1 MSKFKGKNSI
11 KRVSQLARER
21 AKYDLLAFPS
31 NDGLGPK
38 QVVNFNFAEKSLYG
52 RVDRQHNAII
62 ANEDYIVPLRMTNN
76 KTSTI
81 LLMNF
86 VTDQFEDLEA
96 HFVRACRLGLIP
108 INDPILSTLQARR
121 GYKDPTNLYKNY
133 AAGILETY
141 ISKFLA
147 PRNNQINNFHD
158 FLHHFPEFMR
168 RMGDIFPLTY
178 SGFQRS
184 SQSSIFTSGLTLD
197 IGGIPFD
204 NDEEKENLLFNSPAF
219 NFYINLSK
227 QYGFSIN
234 KRNPGVL
241 ISDLASPVTRAYRNE
256 YQLPT
261 VNSVF
266 DRQFTKTLYSDITE
280 LKKLLVNYFNF
291 FINIY
296 PLQRKFKICSGTTS
310 SNIYHKQ
317 SINIDS
323 INNNNIIYLYIIIRN
338 IEERQPFVKSKL
350 DGIYENALRIGLA
363 SETRMLDFIDDQF
376 KSNYN
381 QKVGSLT
388 YYKKKLEKRLD
399 K

>member
-1 MSKFKGKNSI
+1 MAKFKGKNSI
-11 KRVSQLARER
+11 KRVSELARQR
-21 AKYDLLAFPS
+21 MKYTLGAFPS
-31 NDGLGPK
+31 NDGAGPK

-52 RVDRQHNAII
+52 RVDQQHNAVI
-62 ANEDYIVPLRMTNN
+62 ANQDYIVPLKLTNN

-81 LLMNF
+81 MLMNF
-86 VTDQFEDLEA
+86 VADQFADLEA

-108 INDPILSTLQARR
+108 IDDPILSSLQAHR
-121 GYKDPTNLYKNY
+121 GYKDPTNLYRNY
-133 AAGILETY
+133 ASTIMETY
-141 ISKFLA
+141 ITNFLV
-147 PRNNQINNFHD
+147 PRKNQINNFHD

-168 RMGDIFPLTY
+168 RMQDIFPMSY

-184 SQSSIFTSGLTLD
+184 SQSSIFVSGLTLD
-197 IGGIPFD
+197 IGGIAFD

-219 NFYINLSK
+219 EFYINLSK
-227 QYGFSIN
+227 QYGFSVN

-241 ISDLASPVTRAYRNE
+241 ISDVASPVTRAYRNQ
-256 YQLPT
+256 YQMPT
-261 VNSVF
+261 VASIF
-266 DRQFTKTLYSDITE
+266 RRQFTKTLYSDVSE

-291 FINIY
+291 FVSNY
-296 PLQRKFKICSGTTS
+296 PIQRKFKVCSGVTLS
-310 SNIYHKQ
+310 DIYRKQ
-317 SINIDS
+317 PINIDS

-338 IEERQPFVKSKL
+338 IEERGPFSQHTL
-350 DGIYENALRIGLA
+350 DGIYNNALRINKV

-388 YYKKKLEKRLD
+388 YYKKKMEKRLD